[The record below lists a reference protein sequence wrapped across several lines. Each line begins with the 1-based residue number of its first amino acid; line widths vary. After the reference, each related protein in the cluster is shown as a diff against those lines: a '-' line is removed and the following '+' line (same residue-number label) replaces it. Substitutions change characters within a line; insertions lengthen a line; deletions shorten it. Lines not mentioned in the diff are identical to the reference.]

1 MGYVNLEML
10 MHEIQ
15 ELEGPIDKHILIRL
29 IRNCITDPYKDLLI
43 QIYKEAK

>member
-1 MGYVNLEML
+1 MGYINLEML

-15 ELEGPIDKHILIRL
+15 KLESPIDKDILIRL
-29 IRNCITDPYKDLLI
+29 IKNCMTDPYKDLLI